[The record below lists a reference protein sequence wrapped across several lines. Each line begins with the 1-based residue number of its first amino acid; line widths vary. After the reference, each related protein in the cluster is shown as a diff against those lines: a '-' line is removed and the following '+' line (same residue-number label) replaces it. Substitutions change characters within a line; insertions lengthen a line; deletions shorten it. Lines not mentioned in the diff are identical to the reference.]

1 MPSSL
6 SCHFYG
12 PHFGRGALPV
22 GVSIYHFHT
31 LNLSH
36 LHRSKISQKREGLVA
51 ARLSTNV
58 RASFVFVMMYTIQKR
73 IRCDVDGS
81 IDSKVHPSTIDANHR
96 GMNTHARPAIHPE
109 MARWSLEK
117 QKHHRGD
124 ENAFSDPIPN
134 QVRRKPRLLWKSVG
148 NFCKLDLMEKF

>member
-1 MPSSL
+1 MQI
-6 SCHFYG
+6 
-12 PHFGRGALPV
+12 FGGIHHVEVPPILDFRL
-22 GVSIYHFHT
+22 IYITFTHSTFPIFIVPK
-31 LNLSH
+31 SP
-36 LHRSKISQKREGLVA
+36 KREGLVG

-96 GMNTHARPAIHPE
+96 GMNTHARPAILPE

-117 QKHHRGD
+117 QKHHQGA
-124 ENAFSDPIPN
+124 ENAFRHGSLDLGTQFLIKSGGIPN
-134 QVRRKPRLLWKSVG
+134 CYGNLLEISV
-148 NFCKLDLMEKF
+148 NDI